1 MSASGLLVQYPC
13 RMCGVI
19 LHSAEEGVA
28 FKLRGW
34 QFATCHA
41 CAPKV
46 KAVAVR
52 AGNAV
57 REGLARAGVA
67 LVEHHLP
74 ALAPAARAL
83 LNSGGKYI
91 DV

>member
-1 MSASGLLVQYPC
+1 MSASSSILVQYPC
-13 RMCGVI
+13 RVCGVM
-19 LHSAEEGVA
+19 LRSAEEGVA

-46 KAVAVR
+46 KKAAERAGTAVR
-52 AGNAV
+52 AG
-57 REGLARAGVA
+57 LQRAGLA
-67 LVEHHLP
+67 LVEQHLP

-83 LNSGGKYI
+83 FASGKHI